1 MALGIFFALLAA
13 LSLGGSQVL
22 ARRAMFHLPVSV
34 TVVLSM
40 LVIMVGVAS
49 MGLII
54 EGPSAFLGLP
64 GEFFLWVALL
74 AVFSYV
80 TGQLLL
86 FTALHYANVAIAA
99 PIVAGHALFSL
110 LFAVTLGGERPNLP
124 TVLGAFVIVAGV
136 TIILSDRNRLL
147 R

>member
-1 MALGIFFALLAA
+1 MAVGIFFALLAA
-13 LSLGGSQVL
+13 LCLGGSQVV
-22 ARRAMFHLPVSV
+22 ARRAMFHLPVSM
-34 TVVLSM
+34 TVVVSIV
-40 LVIMVGVAS
+40 VIVVVVGG

-74 AVFSYV
+74 AAFSYV
-80 TGQLLL
+80 TGHLLL
-86 FTALHYANVAIAA
+86 FTALHYASVTVAG
-99 PIVAGHALFSL
+99 PIVAGNALFSL

-124 TVLGAFVIVAGV
+124 TVLGAFIIVAGV
-136 TIILSDRNRLL
+136 TIILSDRKRML